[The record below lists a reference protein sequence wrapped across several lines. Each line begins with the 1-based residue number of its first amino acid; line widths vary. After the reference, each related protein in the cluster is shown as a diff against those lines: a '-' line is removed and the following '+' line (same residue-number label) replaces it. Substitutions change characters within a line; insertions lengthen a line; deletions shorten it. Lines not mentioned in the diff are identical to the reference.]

1 MSWVFCANFLV
12 DVKFFA
18 KKEAI
23 DRLLFSKQ
31 LQVNYVE
38 NLQKKTEDINFGMQI
53 RQKDI
58 YG

>member
-1 MSWVFCANFLV
+1 MKL
-12 DVKFFA
+12 FA

-23 DRLLFSKQ
+23 DRLLFGKQ